1 MSSLTDIIFLLLIFF
16 MLTSNFVQIRPFDLP
31 QSDSQTVAPT
41 NIVVE
46 LEKSGALRVNNIEVS
61 EASVLAALGDALE
74 QTNNQADATVT
85 IVAEN
90 RRTLQP
96 HHAHHEPGRPAP
108 GPGHHCHST
117 PAGITQSTM
126 ALQKRSKVSA
136 EFNMSS
142 LTDIIFL
149 LLIFFMLTSTVVAP
163 NALNLKLPGRA
174 DTPTSPSTE
183 RLDEVRID
191 EGGGFFF

>member
-1 MSSLTDIIFLLLIFF
+1 MGLKRSNRANAQFNMSSLTDIIFLLLIFF

-85 IVAEN
+85 IVAETGVPFSRITPIMN
-90 RRTLQP
+90 LAAQRRARAIIATQP
-96 HHAHHEPGRPAP
+96 RQG
-108 GPGHHCHST
+108 
-117 PAGITQSTM
+117 
-126 ALQKRSKVSA
+126 
-136 EFNMSS
+136 
-142 LTDIIFL
+142 
-149 LLIFFMLTSTVVAP
+149 
-163 NALNLKLPGRA
+163 
-174 DTPTSPSTE
+174 
-183 RLDEVRID
+183 
-191 EGGGFFF
+191 

>member
-46 LEKSGALRVNNIEVS
+46 LEKSGALRVNNVEVS

-85 IVAEN
+85 IVAETGVPFSRITPIMN
-90 RRTLQP
+90 LAAQRRARAIIATQP
-96 HHAHHEPGRPAP
+96 RQG
-108 GPGHHCHST
+108 
-117 PAGITQSTM
+117 
-126 ALQKRSKVSA
+126 
-136 EFNMSS
+136 
-142 LTDIIFL
+142 
-149 LLIFFMLTSTVVAP
+149 
-163 NALNLKLPGRA
+163 
-174 DTPTSPSTE
+174 
-183 RLDEVRID
+183 
-191 EGGGFFF
+191 